1 MISCIFVAFLIGMDV
16 VDAYKP
22 MKYVGEQYCASD
34 KEKECTTVTSRLPWS
49 SHSDNKRVCL
59 ETCQNADYNSYTY
72 SERDKMGYCERG
84 DYNVGYN
91 TDGKRCGS
99 GDIYGTSIVTSS
111 TQDKYQAYCPKGK
124 YHSSKNGCS
133 SCGAGKYN
141 PSDDYQLSACYD
153 CPNGKYSN
161 GNGRESCTDCPVAR
175 YQSSAGKSW
184 CNICPKGKYNYRK
197 GRANC
202 DDCMAGRY
210 GDQMGVTNW
219 QEGCK
224 LCQTGKYQEL
234 NNNGKIRCK
243 SCEPGKYNGNTG
255 RSTCV
260 QCSTGKY
267 QADTN
272 AGACN
277 NCVPGQYQNTPGQT
291 VCKTCP
297 KGYMGSTL
305 GLSYCDICPNGEFQ
319 DQDSQTSCKKCPANF
334 FRQDLISVSCA
345 TCPEGTTS
353 EAGSESCCEPGT
365 FSVAS
370 KASSDIAACHTCAA
384 GYYAPTFP
392 YYNPISDVG
401 QRIKTSSSLTTSGKT
416 TYFAQCATC
425 AYGYYQ
431 DEEGQNSCK
440 QCPSGKFTNPYGV
453 FGTVDDNWR
462 DTSCRARCDI
472 KVAAKRTESSYFE
485 CGPGLFWDLNDAICP
500 SSTTQTCSDMSGNC
514 GYCIL
519 CSPGFY
525 KVSRNTG
532 SNCVKAPPGWVVP
545 MLGSAESIVRL
556 CNGGDYQN
564 QERQS
569 SCKKC
574 PIGYYGN
581 SELLGSE
588 KPTRFVNRNC
598 LACPTGKWS
607 STYFED
613 ETPVL
618 SDTDWETAFTYLGA
632 GQCRGVGGMSPAW
645 GVKETADHES
655 ARKECLNDESCVAY
669 TRLVDDTFKYFC
681 SKVGDLCT
689 EFADESD
696 AYTTIAGDFT
706 STPSVS
712 SQCPDGFIFNEDSI
726 RCEVDLSH
734 DFGVNG
740 TSVCYGIER
749 RMSDVVGGCK
759 MNSVTNMEECGQWIG
774 DTPWESIDREKQNEA
789 CGAEGSGHFDIGED
803 ECRQYYEEN
812 TGTGWSFVSTTS
824 NEYPRGCT
832 GSIDEVPLQYTWRD
846 PSGPAGLAG
855 SLGENVWICGVPA
868 SPSGLCKTCPKGY
881 FSDTP
886 VATRRSECRMC
897 PSGYFSEN
905 DGATF
910 CSACPEG
917 TYSSDTGAIDSDTCK
932 NCPVGYFQ
940 DETGANER
948 KACTICAEGRFSPY
962 EAQPNIFACI
972 LCPHG
977 FYSSE
982 AGSAFC
988 EKCSDTSITDDVG
1001 SVDDTYCK
1009 ECPLGKFNIQAQ
1021 ECIQCPKGWF
1031 KDSDTCRECPVGKM
1045 SRVHDA
1051 DACEDCDYQDE
1062 SGRDRCKLCPMS
1074 SYVKNNVCLEC
1085 PSGQF
1090 AETFNAVTCVS
1101 CPEGRYIAT
1110 QSTDSAANCV
1120 RCPSVSMAC
1129 YGDLVHI
1136 DTNTNRKTREDLCK
1150 EAARDVY
1157 NITDKFETRADKNS
1171 PYGCFV
1177 EDSVLAVLNLYTE
1190 DRPQVFD
1197 KANTLGLCHLNGQ
1210 AVAARA
1216 GTCSG
1221 MSGGPT
1227 RVVEENQLFGGA
1239 VYTLSKDDTRV
1250 ALDWHPLYSVKSGD
1264 ACPIG
1269 KRGSAPNCVNCV
1281 PGKYSRMFDKTATGI
1296 LKSYMEASRI
1306 GVSVKDYMYGATISA
1321 TGVNL
1326 ETATNNVLASV
1337 PSISWNS
1344 RHNGWVTHISD
1355 TDPNYK
1361 YSTFD
1366 WTLTQC
1372 LDMCQKNSNCK
1383 AASWAP
1389 STIDAAYVDK
1399 HKDAAELWSI
1409 NTFQVR
1415 GVGSR
1420 SITKIQ
1426 LVESETSDYVNPCSA
1441 PCREC
1446 RGDCDSDAD
1455 CEDGLKCFQR
1465 VSDGPVPPGCTGAQV
1480 LSDNDYCYDPKK
1492 NYLINWSPGWSHA
1505 SRNETSSRSWGAP
1518 AYINSQPNV
1527 FHSLKDSTLTRVR
1540 KRLHNWKRE
1549 QKLNNT
1555 VVETDDVTVPD
1566 VADLDNDWWRDAHGT
1581 GTEPVDE
1588 WLNLDRHINNVLPD
1602 GTYSNYMVPRNFFV
1616 GENLEP
1622 TFFDSSEARES
1633 LQPKYGTCFLSN
1645 SLPVKDMVYVIYQE
1659 NTATSDTWSGTIKG
1673 LEPDASYTVEWD
1685 VLMSGLSGGDQKV
1698 NTVTMNGKSL
1708 GGCNL
1713 TYPSA
1718 CDFVT
1723 CPENGA
1729 ETYSVTADALG
1740 EIHVEATYQFHN
1752 AECSCDRD
1760 IQYGRCVPRILE
1772 LDGYTITRAALRFR
1786 LASGTTLHP
1795 GFWLSCQRYGKT
1807 ILVDENAGL
1816 SCRAHLVHTYVKE
1829 ACISCPAGKFSED
1842 PASPSCKDCP
1852 QGWHSEMGSHR
1863 CTLCPLCPSGKIQ
1876 TSNCEC
1882 EFCPAGQELI
1892 IDVGCKACAPGKYA
1906 MYGTSECKECAP
1918 GRKAPSAGTGTP
1930 CEACRCDI
1938 GHKIVSLEQHTDRTT
1953 CNQIQC
1959 QECEAGHYQDVINH
1973 LTQCKPCGPHQ
1984 YQSETGQDSCQS
1996 CAPSCT
2002 RSCVKFRATCSNA
2015 YFDGC
2020 SRDTMS
2026 CSGDGARYAPGDRRC
2041 DERPNVLASDSRRF
2055 YSYTTG
2061 YCECEN
2067 GRKVYITCA
2076 MSKFRY
2082 METCAQR
2089 CAKDPGDGCIC
2100 NVGKTRR
2107 QLAKTASDACDNSDS
2122 CSDCATGHYCSS
2134 DVSIERECPRGRYQN
2149 EAAKTSCKECP
2160 IGRYSAVG
2168 KTECTLCDPGKS
2180 SESGSGYPEHCLY
2193 CPADAIE
2200 VNRVC
2205 TACPQG
2211 RINIPGTNT
2220 CECQSGYFESN
2231 EYCAQWPTHIK
2242 FNNEGR
2248 ISHYQSPLETTS
2260 SSAYNWLTYPL
2271 TAVTSAQVQYVLC
2284 RRTGGT
2290 VVFGKLSTCTYEDDD
2305 YGFPIYGSTRNQYGY
2320 VTISRESRE
2329 LFVYHSIQKTTST
2342 TTVRGIKD
2350 KRSDVFQFT
2359 CAADLEFDVDTVTC
2373 QLHASYFV
2381 PPSE

>member
-34 KEKECTTVTSRLPWS
+34 EEKECTTVTSRLPWS

-91 TDGKRCGS
+91 TGGKRCGS
-99 GDIYGTSIVTSS
+99 GGIYGSIIVTSS

-153 CPNGKYSN
+153 CPKGKYSN
-161 GNGRESCTDCPVAR
+161 GNGRESCTDCPVAQ
-175 YQSSAGKSW
+175 YQSSAGKNW
-184 CNICPKGKYNYRK
+184 CTICPKGKYNYRK

-210 GDQMGVTNW
+210 GDQTGVTNW

-224 LCQTGKYQEL
+224 LCQTGKYQDV
-234 NNNGKIRCK
+234 NGRIRCK

-370 KASSDIAACHTCAA
+370 QASSEIAACHTCAA

-401 QRIKTSSSLTTSGKT
+401 QTTKTSSSQTTSGKT

-440 QCPSGKFTNPYGV
+440 ECPSGKFTNPYGV
-453 FGTVDDNWR
+453 FGTADANWR

-472 KVAAKRTESSYFE
+472 KKTTLIVTESESYE
-485 CGPGLFWDLNDAICP
+485 CGHGLIWDWNDAICP
-500 SSTTQTCSDMSGNC
+500 SSPTQTCSGMSGNC

-519 CSPGFY
+519 CSPGFSMDRWTSN
-525 KVSRNTG
+525 SRCDSAPTG
-532 SNCVKAPPGWVVP
+532 TVVP
-545 MLGSAESIVRL
+545 MWGSAESIVRL

-581 SELLGSE
+581 SEIFHKGTCDSTDFACTDATDDRL
-588 KPTRFVNRNC
+588 VNRNC

-645 GVKETADHES
+645 SVKQTADHEK
-655 ARKECLNDESCVAY
+655 ARKECLTDESCVAY

-681 SKVGDLCT
+681 SKVGGLCT

-712 SQCPDGFIFNEDSI
+712 SQCPDGYIFNEDSI

-734 DFGVNG
+734 DFGLNG
-740 TSVCYGIER
+740 TNVCYGIER

-759 MNSVTNMEECGQWIG
+759 MNSVTNMEECGKWIG

-812 TGTGWSFVSTTS
+812 TGDGWSFVSTTS

-832 GSIDEVPLQYTWRD
+832 LTNLKITWRD
-846 PSGPAGLAG
+846 TSGPAKQGY
-855 SLGENVWICGVPA
+855 LGQTMAICGVPA
-868 SPSGLCKTCPKGY
+868 SPDGLCKTCPKGY

-940 DETGANER
+940 DETGQNER

-1031 KDSDTCRECPVGKM
+1031 KYSDTCRECPVGKM

-1051 DACEDCDYQDE
+1051 DACEDCHYQDE

-1157 NITDKFETRADKNS
+1157 NITDKFETRTDTSS

-1177 EDSVLAVLNLYTE
+1177 ENSVLAVLNLYT
-1190 DRPQVFD
+1190 DDLPQVFD

-1269 KRGSAPNCVNCV
+1269 KRGSAPNCKDCV

-1344 RHNGWVTHISD
+1344 RHNGWVTHRSD
-1355 TDPNYK
+1355 TTNYK

-1415 GVGSR
+1415 
-1420 SITKIQ
+1420 
-1426 LVESETSDYVNPCSA
+1426 
-1441 PCREC
+1441 
-1446 RGDCDSDAD
+1446 
-1455 CEDGLKCFQR
+1455 
-1465 VSDGPVPPGCTGAQV
+1465 V
-1480 LSDNDYCYDPKK
+1480 LEEHTF
-1492 NYLINWSPGWSHA
+1492 WWSHA

-1659 NTATSDTWSGTIKG
+1659 NTATSDTWNGTIKG

-1685 VLMSGLSGGDQKV
+1685 VLMSGLSGADQKV
-1698 NTVTMNGKSL
+1698 NTVTMNEKSL
-1708 GGCNL
+1708 GGCN
-1713 TYPSA
+1713 TTNPSA

-1786 LASGTTLHP
+1786 LTSGTTLHP

-1930 CEACRCDI
+1930 CEACTCDPTK
-1938 GHKIVSLEQHTDRTT
+1938 KISSASLDQHTDRTT

-1973 LTQCKPCGPHQ
+1973 LAQCKPCGPHQ

-2002 RSCVKFRATCSNA
+2002 RSCVKFRATCSVVHW
-2015 YFDGC
+2015 YGC
-2020 SRDTMS
+2020 SGDTS
-2026 CSGDGARYAPGDRRC
+2026 CSGDGARLPSNDKGC
-2041 DERPNVLASDSRRF
+2041 GEGPNVIDA
-2055 YSYTTG
+2055 YSGRIDPYTTG

-2076 MSKFRY
+2076 MSKSTY
-2082 METCAQR
+2082 METCAQQ

-2205 TACPQG
+2205 TVCPQG
-2211 RINIPGTNT
+2211 RINIPGTNK
-2220 CECQSGYFESN
+2220 CGCPSGWLESN
-2231 EYCAQWPTHIK
+2231 GYCAQWPTHIRVIWAGYS
-2242 FNNEGR
+2242 ETLLPMVTYTSSLESQ
-2248 ISHYQSPLETTS
+2248 ITYQSCLYSKGTPDPNSFTNCFYYKKNYEGDKDKGS
-2260 SSAYNWLTYPL
+2260 RQSAG
-2271 TAVTSAQVQYVLC
+2271 AV
-2284 RRTGGT
+2284 
-2290 VVFGKLSTCTYEDDD
+2290 K
-2305 YGFPIYGSTRNQYGY
+2305 IYK
-2320 VTISRESRE
+2320 ESRTLWLWFRPYRSGWE
-2329 LFVYHSIQKTTST
+2329 TVHHYGEFDKTSH
-2342 TTVRGIKD
+2342 KL
-2350 KRSDVFQFT
+2350 QFT

-2373 QLHASYFV
+2373 QLRASYFV